1 MGESSYNELIET
13 LRQLA
18 FEVDNNLD
26 KGYIISYYIYKLVD
40 ILEGGTVE

>member
-18 FEVDNNLD
+18 LEVDNSLD
-26 KGYIISYYIYKLVD
+26 KGYMISYYIYKLVD
-40 ILEGGTVE
+40 ILEGGTEE

>member
-1 MGESSYNELIET
+1 MDKSEREELIET

-26 KGYIISYYIYKLVD
+26 KGYMISYYIYKLVD
-40 ILEGGTVE
+40 ILEGGTEA